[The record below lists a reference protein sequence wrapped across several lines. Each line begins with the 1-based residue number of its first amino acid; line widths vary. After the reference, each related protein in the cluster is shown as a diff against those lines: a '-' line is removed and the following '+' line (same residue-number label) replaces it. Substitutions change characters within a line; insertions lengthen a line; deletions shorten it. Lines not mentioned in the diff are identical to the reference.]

1 MDPPDSK
8 CVVETFASHFGRS
21 DLNAILA
28 MMTEDAT
35 W

>member
-8 CVVETFASHFGRS
+8 RVGETFASHFGRS
-21 DLNAILA
+21 DLNAVLT

-35 W
+35 